1 MTCIYAHLHM
11 RTGMSAEAGFDV
23 EKTTGKYKAYYLPPG
38 CKGCCW
44 CGLPVKGN
52 GSCPSCAKEKDALD
66 MSVTEKEA
74 KLQEIQQLTA
84 GTRVVEL
91 MAVLERLM
99 PIEEKQKKMIKT
111 YAMIIDFVHLAATK
125 KKKIDELDEL
135 TELVESRHA
144 NISDL
149 QTKAIKDKRVT
160 KLEELVAIM
169 IDEAK
174 NKKIPEIEKKITEF
188 KDGTKLADLV
198 ELVQK
203 KVLKQF
209 GKTVLSDALIKDAK
223 ECVDITNREQ
233 RKGAY
238 LLLPILLP
246 LFPLYAIALAM
257 MAFDSWFGAALW
269 HSLSAVMDGVYDGTM
284 SLDELKWL
292 TIQNQIIF
300 TFCIFGHLTA
310 WALTH
315 KVTGQFRLK
324 VRLRLMRMMV
334 SQDTAYFDII
344 PSAILQD
351 RLNSDAERLASN
363 IFHLPL
369 RLLDEC
375 LLLISNMY
383 AVYKLKPELFLMVF
397 GPLPFVGILQHFMFK
412 LMEKLE
418 DRQRKLGEVASA
430 GTHEVLK
437 EIRTVREFAMEDEE
451 AEKFVANISYQA
463 EIEQYGEALHIFAF
477 HCPMQC
483 MFIAVRVVVLYLGGT
498 FVASR
503 ALTIGQAIQ
512 ISCIA
517 EHLQH
522 CFRYFAKVLR
532 NITFKDSANQRLHH

>member
-223 ECVDITNREQ
+223 ECVSATRREQ
-233 RKGAY
+233 RKGVA
-238 LLLPILLP
+238 LLIPIVAPLLP
-246 LFPLYAIALAM
+246 LYAVSVAM
-257 MAFDSWFGAALW
+257 MSFD
-269 HSLSAVMDGVYDGTM
+269 AVLFTTIWNGMGTHLDKIADGNMT
-284 SLDELKWL
+284 LDELFWACVKCL
-292 TIQNQIIF
+292 MICC
-300 TFCIFGHLTA
+300 FCKFGNPGAHA
-310 WALTH
+310 VKS
-315 KVTGQFRLK
+315 KVTGTFRLK
-324 VRLRLMRMMV
+324 IRAHLMRCMV
-334 SQDTAYFDII
+334 RQDTAYFDIM
-344 PSAILQD
+344 PASILQD
-351 RLNSDAERLASN
+351 RLNTDAHELSGRLFDLPMRFLEN
-363 IFHLPL
+363 I
-369 RLLDEC
+369 
-375 LLLISNMY
+375 LILAAGIYTTYSLQP
-383 AVYKLKPELFLMVF
+383 KLAKLVMF
-397 GPLPFVGILQHFMFK
+397 PLPFLALMQYYMIKFM
-412 LMEKLE
+412 
-418 DRQRKLGEVASA
+418 DKLGHRQV
-430 GTHEVLK
+430 
-437 EIRTVREFAMEDEE
+437 
-451 AEKFVANISYQA
+451 Q
-463 EIEQYGEALHIFAF
+463 
-477 HCPMQC
+477 
-483 MFIAVRVVVLYLGGT
+483 
-498 FVASR
+498 
-503 ALTIGQAIQ
+503 
-512 ISCIA
+512 
-517 EHLQH
+517 
-522 CFRYFAKVLR
+522 
-532 NITFKDSANQRLHH
+532 

>member
-1 MTCIYAHLHM
+1 
-11 RTGMSAEAGFDV
+11 
-23 EKTTGKYKAYYLPPG
+23 
-38 CKGCCW
+38 
-44 CGLPVKGN
+44 
-52 GSCPSCAKEKDALD
+52 

-149 QTKAIKDKRVT
+149 HTKAIKDKRVT

-269 HSLSAVMDGVYDGTM
+269 HSL
-284 SLDELKWL
+284 
-292 TIQNQIIF
+292 
-300 TFCIFGHLTA
+300 
-310 WALTH
+310 
-315 KVTGQFRLK
+315 
-324 VRLRLMRMMV
+324 
-334 SQDTAYFDII
+334 
-344 PSAILQD
+344 
-351 RLNSDAERLASN
+351 
-363 IFHLPL
+363 
-369 RLLDEC
+369 
-375 LLLISNMY
+375 
-383 AVYKLKPELFLMVF
+383 
-397 GPLPFVGILQHFMFK
+397 
-412 LMEKLE
+412 
-418 DRQRKLGEVASA
+418 
-430 GTHEVLK
+430 
-437 EIRTVREFAMEDEE
+437 
-451 AEKFVANISYQA
+451 
-463 EIEQYGEALHIFAF
+463 
-477 HCPMQC
+477 
-483 MFIAVRVVVLYLGGT
+483 
-498 FVASR
+498 
-503 ALTIGQAIQ
+503 
-512 ISCIA
+512 
-517 EHLQH
+517 
-522 CFRYFAKVLR
+522 
-532 NITFKDSANQRLHH
+532 